1 MRNETGVQVKTG
13 SEIGVL
19 GQTLI

>member
-13 SEIGVL
+13 SEMGVL
-19 GQTLI
+19 GQTLV